1 MRKIAWLP
9 YFFKNF
15 VKCLLGCLALT
26 NAQLGIIAAF
36 GLCSVFGLPYGPMH
50 TLIMCLNIGLGV
62 DNAFVIGKT
71 MFGVKQSLVEF
82 RSPMHCSFFLSLL
95 LFLSHT

>member
-1 MRKIAWLP
+1 MMSTISLNMRKKRGMP

-71 MFGVKQSLVEF
+71 MFGAIGGISDCELGD
-82 RSPMHCSFFLSLL
+82 
-95 LFLSHT
+95 